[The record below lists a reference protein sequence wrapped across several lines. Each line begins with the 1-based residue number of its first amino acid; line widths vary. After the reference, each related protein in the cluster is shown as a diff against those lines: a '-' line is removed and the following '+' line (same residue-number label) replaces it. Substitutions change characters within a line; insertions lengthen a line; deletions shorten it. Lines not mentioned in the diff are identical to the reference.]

1 MSEKPKI
8 LLDRQTLTIKAVIN
22 EIEISNSGKRICTLK
37 GVSLI
42 PVQIKI
48 EPLEIKN
55 SLIRKSPENQIDIQ
69 NKLFEGNYYVNVLD
83 YTLGEISFA
92 ANLICDKWT
101 EHIWNF
107 LKNDNQEKK
116 QAEITLTN
124 QAIKEQVLK
133 ENPELFNSLSDIDKF
148 CNNYKISAEDFVV
161 PAKFSQ
167 LEIEL
172 EGVSARLGTEIFFFR
187 KKLFAELF
195 IQKLDSKIFVF
206 EKAEKKSIN
215 LENKEI
221 YNKWKSE
228 QLNEIQTVQKY
239 IKSPFIFE
247 DFEQFFNYTSITDFI
262 PHNELQQ
269 DLVSETFYWI
279 NSFPKVKDRFTRA
292 VNLYNEKSD
301 LIDCVN
307 NLRLT
312 LEILVKEILNN
323 NKSLENQL
331 GEIGQ
336 YQERLGIGVEI
347 RNTFNKVLDYYNKY
361 QNNRVKHD
369 TDINNEHEVEFIFGL
384 TMIFIRILIK
394 PNNELNK
401 K

>member
-8 LLDRQTLTIKAVIN
+8 LLDRQTLTVKAVIN
-22 EIEISNSGKRICTLK
+22 EIEVSNSGKLICTLK
-37 GVSLI
+37 GVSII
-42 PVQIKI
+42 PVQVKI
-48 EPLEIKN
+48 EPLKIKDN
-55 SLIRKSPENQIDIQ
+55 LIRKSPENQIDIQ
-69 NKLFEGNYYVNVLD
+69 NRLFEGNYYVNVLD

-92 ANLICDKWT
+92 ANFICEKWA
-101 EHIWNF
+101 EHVWNF
-107 LKNDNQEKK
+107 LNNDNPEKK
-116 QAEITLTN
+116 QAEITLTTK
-124 QAIKEQVLK
+124 AIKEQVLK
-133 ENPELFNSLSDIDKF
+133 ENPTLFKSLSDIDKF
-148 CNNYKISAEDFVV
+148 CNQYRISANNFVV

-187 KKLFAELF
+187 KKLFVELF
-195 IQKLDSKIFVF
+195 IQKIDSRIFAF
-206 EKAEKKSIN
+206 EKKEQKSIN
-215 LENKEI
+215 SINKEI
-221 YNKWKSE
+221 YNKWKSG

-247 DFEQFFNYTSITDFI
+247 DFEQFFNYDSIEDFI
-262 PHNELQQ
+262 PHNELEQ

-279 NSFPKVKDRFTRA
+279 NNFPKVKDRFTRA
-292 VNLYNEKSD
+292 VELYNEKSD
-301 LIDCVN
+301 YVDCVN

-312 LEILVKEILNN
+312 LEILVKNILKN
-323 NKSLENQL
+323 NKSLEKQL

-336 YQERLGIGVEI
+336 YQEQLGISVEI

-369 TDINNEHEVEFIFGL
+369 TEINSEYEVEFIFGL
-384 TMIFIRILIK
+384 TMIFIRMLIK
-394 PNNELNK
+394 PNDTLNK

>member
-8 LLDRQTLTIKAVIN
+8 LLDRQTLTVKAVIN
-22 EIEISNSGKRICTLK
+22 EIEISNSGKLICTLK
-37 GVSLI
+37 GISII
-42 PVQIKI
+42 PVQVKI
-48 EPLEIKN
+48 EPLKIKEN
-55 SLIRKSPENQIDIQ
+55 LVRKSTENQIDIQ

-83 YTLGEISFA
+83 YSLGEISFA
-92 ANLICDKWT
+92 ANFICQKWA
-101 EHIWNF
+101 EHIWTF
-107 LKNDNQEKK
+107 LNNDNPEKK
-116 QAEITLTN
+116 QAQITLTTE
-124 QAIKEQVLK
+124 AIKKQVLK
-133 ENPELFNSLSDIDKF
+133 ENPNLFKSLSDIDDF
-148 CNNYKISAEDFVV
+148 CSHYNISADDFAV

-172 EGVSARLGTEIFFFR
+172 EAISARLGTEIFFFR

-195 IQKLDSKIFVF
+195 IQKIDSKIFAY
-206 EKAEKKSIN
+206 EKSEQKSIN
-215 LENKEI
+215 TTNKEI
-221 YNKWKSE
+221 YDKWKSKV
-228 QLNEIQTVQKY
+228 LNDIQAVQKY

-247 DFEQFFNYTSITDFI
+247 DFEQFFNYDSIDNFV
-262 PHNELQQ
+262 PNNELEQ

-279 NSFPKVKDRFTRA
+279 NNFPKVKDRFARA
-292 VNLYNEKSD
+292 VDLYNEKSD
-301 LIDCVN
+301 FIDCVN

-312 LEILVKEILNN
+312 LEILIKNILKN

-331 GEIGQ
+331 GEIGK
-336 YQERLGIGVEI
+336 YQETLGIGVEI

-369 TDINNEHEVEFIFGL
+369 TEINNEHEVEFIFGL
-384 TMIFIRILIK
+384 TMIFIRMLIK